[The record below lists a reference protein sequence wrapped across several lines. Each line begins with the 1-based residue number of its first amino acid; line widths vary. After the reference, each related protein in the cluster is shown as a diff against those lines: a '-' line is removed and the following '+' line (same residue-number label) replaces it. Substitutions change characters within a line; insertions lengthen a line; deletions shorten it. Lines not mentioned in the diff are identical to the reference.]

1 MNKIEYITRIQVD
14 GKKEIISGKRAC
26 EIVCQ
31 RIEEALEGMNYEK
44 KKAAG

>member
-1 MNKIEYITRIQVD
+1 MNKIKYITRIQVD
-14 GKKEIISGKRAC
+14 GKKESVSGKRAC
-26 EIVCQ
+26 EIVSQ